1 MLLPLKFHQYLL
13 FHIPYYS
20 LAEPMAV
27 QGTVYLSSV
36 RVNGMWVTVAFG
48 DSGALYACS
57 IPSKEVEP
65 SRALTVKALAERG
78 FSFTGLVPGDPRAS
92 KMGDAVYRAGIDGGP
107 DPPLSF
113 EGMTAFRR
121 RVLERVREIPRGSVS
136 SYGDLAA
143 AAGNPR
149 AARAV
154 GSIMAKNPFPWVVPC
169 HRVVRS
175 DLSLGG
181 FGGGPPE
188 AWDLGLKAELLR
200 SEGVELCRGK
210 VRARHRLARGK

>member
-1 MLLPLKFHQYLL
+1 
-13 FHIPYYS
+13 
-20 LAEPMAV
+20 MAV
-27 QGTVYLSSV
+27 PGTVYLSSV

-48 DSGALYACS
+48 ESGALYACS
-57 IPSKEVEP
+57 IPSKEMEP
-65 SRALTVKALAERG
+65 SRALTVRALAERG
-78 FSFTGLVPGDPRAS
+78 FPFPFTELGPGDPRAAR
-92 KMGDAVYRAGIDGGP
+92 MGEAVYRAGIDGGP
-107 DPPLSF
+107 EPPLSF

-121 RVLERVREIPRGSVS
+121 RVLERAREIPRGSVS

-154 GSIMAKNPFPWVVPC
+154 GSIMANNPFPWVVPC

-188 AWDLGLKAELLR
+188 AWDLVLKAELLR
-200 SEGVELCRGK
+200 NEGVELCRGK

>member
-1 MLLPLKFHQYLL
+1 
-13 FHIPYYS
+13 
-20 LAEPMAV
+20 MAV

-48 DSGALYACS
+48 ESGALYACS
-57 IPSKEVEP
+57 IPSKEREP
-65 SRALTVKALAERG
+65 SRSLTIKALAERG
-78 FSFTGLVPGDPRAS
+78 FSFIGLGCGDPRAFR
-92 KMGDAVYRAGIDGGP
+92 MGEAVYRAGIDGGS
-107 DPPLSF
+107 DLPLSF

-121 RVLERVREIPRGSVS
+121 RVLELAREIPRGAVS

-154 GSIMAKNPFPWVVPC
+154 GSIMANNPFPWVVPC

-175 DLSLGG
+175 DLSIGG

-188 AWDLGLKAELLR
+188 AWDLGLKAALLR
-200 SEGVELCRGK
+200 SEGVELYRGK